1 MEARHVGGMCCGF
14 VDLITFFFVH
24 LVLLRPGCK
33 GLDARR
39 LCHADRAVT
48 SQISQITQSSLH
60 LSLISLHSTTRA
72 REIVDVKGWAGL

>member
-1 MEARHVGGMCCGF
+1 MCCGF

-24 LVLLRPGCK
+24 LVLLRPGCM

-48 SQISQITQSSLH
+48 SHRSHSH
-60 LSLISLHSTTRA
+60 LCISLSFLFTPPPA
-72 REIVDVKGWAGL
+72 PGIVDVKGWAGL